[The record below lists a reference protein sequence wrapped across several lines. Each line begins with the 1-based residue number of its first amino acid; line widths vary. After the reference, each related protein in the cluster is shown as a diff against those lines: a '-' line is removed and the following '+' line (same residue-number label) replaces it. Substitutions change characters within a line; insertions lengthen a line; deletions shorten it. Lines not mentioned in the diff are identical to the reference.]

1 MTKVPCLW
9 PLLCC
14 LLLCGCGSKLASVE
28 GTVTLDGKPLSTGT
42 VVFQNE
48 GLPMGVGGLSSNGS
62 YTIYTGDQPGLPPGD
77 YQVTVSAYQTRP
89 GRDEM
94 EEPIPV
100 LLTPPRYNKPETSG
114 LTAKVTPGSNR
125 FDFKL
130 EP

>member
-1 MTKVPCLW
+1 MTKAPCLLTV
-9 PLLCC
+9 LLC
-14 LLLCGCGSKLASVE
+14 LLLCGCGSKLAGVD

-48 GLPMGVGGLSSNGS
+48 GLPMGVGSLRSNGS
-62 YTIYTGDQPGLPPGD
+62 YTVYTGDQRGLPPGD

-89 GRDEM
+89 GRDAM

-125 FDFKL
+125 FDFPL
-130 EP
+130 QP